1 MTESVARRGG
11 KIGGPE
17 ALIKLLGAAGLKERI
32 FFTLAMI
39 ALYRIGVHIPI
50 PGVDP
55 SAFTKH
61 PELAQNLL
69 GMIDLF
75 TGGALN
81 KLSIFSMG
89 IGPYITSSIIMQ
101 LMSVVIPKFE
111 ELQKNSGEQGRKQ
124 LQQYTRFATVGL
136 AAFQSAMLANLLT
149 KIQAPPV
156 VLHPGL
162 PFVINTT
169 IILTACA
176 VFIMWMGEIITER
189 GVGNG
194 ASLLI
199 FLGIASRLPVMIH
212 NTYDAVQ
219 TGQSPAWGVAG
230 LLLVF
235 LCLVALIV
243 CLQQG
248 VRKVTVLGARRNLGR
263 QVFSAPD
270 DYMYL
275 PVNPS
280 GVMAIIF
287 ASSLLMFPST
297 IMSFVAQ
304 KKNPNQLITELI
316 QGVPGLGPQFDAMSK
331 QPWAQ
336 NSWSF
341 ISTEFSNMFSYYHW
355 EHSVLYFI
363 LILFFAFFYASIVL
377 PVRDMAENLRRSGK
391 AIQGIRPGRPT
402 SEFLEKTLNRLI
414 VIGAT
419 AVAIIAILPI
429 HAEQAFYVQ
438 TLQGLGS
445 TSLIILVGVAI
456 DTQRQILTHA
466 LSARYQA
473 RGLFRTGEK
482 KEI

>member
-81 KLSIFSMG
+81 KMSIFSMG

-101 LMSVVIPKFE
+101 LMSVVIPKLE

-149 KIQAPPV
+149 KIQSPPV

-162 PFVINTT
+162 PFIINTT

-235 LCLVALIV
+235 LALVALIV

-304 KKNPNQLITELI
+304 KKNPNQMISELI
-316 QGVPGLGPQFDAMSK
+316 QGVPGLGPQFEAFSK
-331 QPWAQ
+331 QTWVQ
-336 NSWSF
+336 DTWGV

-355 EHSVLYFI
+355 EHSLLYFI

-391 AIQGIRPGRPT
+391 AIQGVRPGRPT

>member
-1 MTESVARRGG
+1 
-11 KIGGPE
+11 
-17 ALIKLLGAAGLKERI
+17 
-32 FFTLAMI
+32 MI
-39 ALYRIGVHIPI
+39 AIYRIGVHIPI

-55 SAFTKH
+55 SAFGKH

-81 KLSIFSMG
+81 RLSIFSMG
-89 IGPYITSSIIMQ
+89 IGPYITASIIMQ
-101 LMSVVIPKFE
+101 LMSVVVPKLE
-111 ELQKNSGEQGRKQ
+111 ELQKQSGEQGRKR

-156 VLHPGL
+156 VIHGGL
-162 PFVINTT
+162 PFMINTT
-169 IILTACA
+169 IILTASA
-176 VFIMWMGEIITER
+176 VFVMWMGEIITER

-199 FLGIASRLPVMIH
+199 FLGIASRLPVMIN
-212 NTYDAVQ
+212 NTYQAVETQ
-219 TGQSPAWGVAG
+219 QSPMWGVAG
-230 LLLVF
+230 LCLVF
-235 LCLVALIV
+235 LFLVALIV

-248 VRKVTVLGARRNLGR
+248 VRKVMVAGARRNVGR

-297 IMSFVAQ
+297 VMSFLARSKDPGAVVTD
-304 KKNPNQLITELI
+304 LIK
-316 QGVPGLGPQFDAMSK
+316 GVPGLGQWFTMMTQQKWVQDA
-331 QPWAQ
+331 WAVVA
-336 NSWSF
+336 
-341 ISTEFSNMFSYYHW
+341 TEFANTFSYYHW
-355 EHSVLYFI
+355 EHSLIYFV

-377 PVRDMAENLRRSGK
+377 PVRDMAENLRRSGR
-391 AIQGIRPGRPT
+391 AIQGVRPGRPT
-402 SEFLEKTLNRLI
+402 AEFLEKTLNRLI

-429 HAEQAFYVQ
+429 HAEQVFQVQ

-456 DTQRQILTHA
+456 DTQRQIMTHA
-466 LSARYQA
+466 LSAQYQT
-473 RGLFRTGEK
+473 RGLFRASEK
-482 KEI
+482 RDI